1 MIRLCI
7 LHYFQVCCSLLA
19 HSCCF
24 VSVSCCAN
32 KGHKPDTVVLV
43 KKTRYHCF
51 DWFNAWVKSISYG
64 EKFNYPL
71 LYVVGKDKDT
81 AVVQSRLT
89 ISRKINLKYHGVI
102 VCFLFLP
109 KFSVMEFNL
118 DGKKFTIPNGIVRE
132 GRGFHTFMRG
142 CRFSFQTCFC
152 QMTKT
157 NAILRPRAW

>member
-1 MIRLCI
+1 MNPARWQDVPNVIKEFLFPSVNLDGRD
-7 LHYFQVCCSLLA
+7 YFQVCCSLLA

-71 LYVVGKDKDT
+71 LYVV
-81 AVVQSRLT
+81 
-89 ISRKINLKYHGVI
+89 
-102 VCFLFLP
+102 
-109 KFSVMEFNL
+109 
-118 DGKKFTIPNGIVRE
+118 
-132 GRGFHTFMRG
+132 
-142 CRFSFQTCFC
+142 
-152 QMTKT
+152 
-157 NAILRPRAW
+157 